1 MEAKPAP
8 YQTPLHNAMPLPI
21 ERGLV
26 KTSFGHIHYRAAGDG
41 MPILLLHINQ
51 QSSALYL
58 ELMQVLGV
66 QLRAIAI
73 DYPSHGMSD
82 HLDQPPVIAD
92 YARCVIEVM
101 DALAVPAAGVL
112 GEAVGAVV
120 ALELACAFP
129 ARITKTVLVNCPYY
143 EDRAT
148 ADLRHAPLKGGL
160 RPADA
165 SGFPLPRTLEF
176 VLEHDPG
183 HAPMQPTQSWMD
195 RVNVAQMQAGRE
207 RWQALDA
214 LHQYDIAANLARIS
228 CPVLLMIGEH
238 FFYAQHRDKF
248 AARVR
253 NLRTEIVAG
262 ARFCMTWERAADIGP
277 RVIGFLRETG

>member
-1 MEAKPAP
+1 
-8 YQTPLHNAMPLPI
+8 MPSPI
-21 ERGLV
+21 ERGFV
-26 KTSFGHIHYRAAGDG
+26 KTSYGHIHYRAAGHG
-41 MPILLLHINQ
+41 ATIVLLHINQ

-58 ELMQVLGV
+58 ELMQELGG

-73 DYPSHGMSD
+73 DYPGHGMSD
-82 HLDQPPVIAD
+82 HLVTPPTIAD

-101 DALAVPAAGVL
+101 DALAISAASVL

-120 ALELACAFP
+120 AIELAGAFP
-129 ARITKTVLVNCPYY
+129 GRITNAILINCPYY
-143 EDRAT
+143 ADRAT
-148 ADLRHAPLKGGL
+148 ADRRHAPLKGGL

-176 VLEHDPG
+176 LLEHDPG
-183 HAPMQPTQSWMD
+183 HAPMQPSQSWMD
-195 RVNVAQMQAGRE
+195 RVNVAQMEAGRD

-214 LHQYDIAANLARIS
+214 LHQYDIAGNLARVS
-228 CPVLLMIGEH
+228 CPALLLIGEH
-238 FFYAQHRDKF
+238 FYYVQHRAEF
-248 AARVR
+248 AARMR

-262 ARFCMTWERAADIGP
+262 ARFCMTWERASDIGP